1 MGEDRWQTAQE
12 SREEVSNEA
21 KKLRGVY
28 EKVSDGK
35 GKVFAHLYTS
45 NTTMGARGWFELAL
59 AEAGITNFRWHDLRH
74 TFASRLVMAGT
85 DIRTVQEL
93 MGHKT
98 IQVTLRYAHLG
109 RSTSWRQF
117 SGYAILDEHCL
128 AQLTPELTPM
138 LLGQLRTRQYGR
150 TKWLMS
156 SDLEQCA
163 GMAELADAADSKSAE
178 GNLMGVRF
186 PLPAPR

>member
-138 LLGQLRTRQYGR
+138 LLGQ
-150 TKWLMS
+150 
-156 SDLEQCA
+156 
-163 GMAELADAADSKSAE
+163 
-178 GNLMGVRF
+178 
-186 PLPAPR
+186 